1 MQLQASEKPMQNFRL
16 IEKNIN
22 VLELMAEIDSVE
34 GAWDLNQGRQSKIK
48 VQREAKAIPI
58 RGLRKSKIAGRK
70 KWDVHETR
78 FTTISEKFPL
88 MRAQLEHWAAM
99 LNGELSR
106 AKIVKLEPG
115 HRVYPH
121 IDRGDYYQKRD
132 RYHLV
137 LSSEPGNYLKTG
149 EEKIW
154 MQAGELWWFDNK
166 AEHEAANGSNKARI
180 HFIFDLLP
188 L

>member
-1 MQLQASEKPMQNFRL
+1 MQQQPVDKPMHNFRL
-16 IEKNIN
+16 IEKKVN
-22 VLELMAEIDSVE
+22 VSPLLEEIASVE
-34 GAWDLNQGRQSKIK
+34 GAWDLNQGRQSTIK

-70 KWDVHETR
+70 KWDVHESR
-78 FTTISEKFPL
+78 FTTISQKFPA
-88 MRAQLEHWAAM
+88 MRAQLEHWAAE

-121 IDRGDYYQKRD
+121 IDRGDYYRIRN

-137 LSSEPGNYLKTG
+137 LRSEPGNYLKAG
-149 EEKIW
+149 DEQVW
-154 MQAGELWWFDNK
+154 MKPGELWWFDNK
-166 AEHEAANGSNKARI
+166 AEHEAENGSDTARI

-188 L
+188 H

>member
-1 MQLQASEKPMQNFRL
+1 MRQQPADKLMQNFRL
-16 IEKNIN
+16 IEESVQISP
-22 VLELMAEIDSVE
+22 LLREIDSVE
-34 GAWDLNQGRQSKIK
+34 GAWDLNQGRQSTIK

-70 KWDVHETR
+70 KWDVHESR
-78 FTTISEKFPL
+78 FTNISQNFPL
-88 MRAQLEHWAAM
+88 VRAQLEHWAAK

-106 AKIVKLEPG
+106 AKVVKLEPG

-121 IDRGDYYQKRD
+121 IDRGDYYRVRN

-137 LSSEPGNYLKTG
+137 LRSDAGNYLRAG
-149 EEKIW
+149 EEQIW
-154 MQAGELWWFDNK
+154 MKPGELWWFDNK
-166 AEHEAANGSNKARI
+166 AEHEAENRSDTARI